1 MFGDTPFF
9 QTFRFCFVLF
19 DSDPFAIIFCKSVQG
34 AGMFCVGCTLK
45 PQDGFC
51 PVCFPFLFCVIFP
64 QCRHGI
70 RIACRGCFLPAD
82 GAHNTSEERTKH
94 HTDPHDPQANPRAKE
109 HHKNGLPNTSAKSL
123 QLAHTAN
130 DCANDCANGKNI
142 ACPGGIRISKDR
154 LTPGDC
160 LVMTVIFVIIIVV
173 NKTQITHCL
182 RIAFFSSKGV
192 PLDRFRVILFYAFS
206 TPEAVAQIVHGIDIA
221 CLCFSLCCKI
231 FHFSFESFNNITQ
244 LIGSI
249 FFQPN
254 DHCDHE
260 EKRRNEPESVEIP
273 ERKTCLFEVP
283 VGEGNGP
290 LCTIA
295 EEVGFCNFLMG
306 IFFLL
311 FRCFIRCQNLLEQF
325 KCLCV
330 VLFHAIPVTIA
341 ICQIFNCTNM
351 PLFGSFCEPLEGF
364 FVILFHTVTM
374 CITFP
379 QIVHG
384 IGIAFFRGF
393 LIPLDRFFV
402 ILFDTVAVIVAV
414 PQIVHGPVIAFFRG
428 FFVPLNCFFVI
439 LFNTFAVFVAPAQI
453 AHGSVIAFFRG
464 FLIPLN
470 CFFVILFDAAA
481 VFVAPAQIAHGIG
494 IALFRFLQK
503 QRECFLVP
511 FFRFGF
517 ILFDAV
523 AVFVADPQ
531 IAHGIGIAFF
541 HGFLVPLD
549 SFFVILFDAVAVF
562 VAVPQI
568 VHGTGI
574 AFFRGFLIPLDRF
587 VVILFDAVAVFVAP
601 AQIEHGT
608 GIAFF
613 RLLHIAGEFRFFS
626 RRVSA
631 VEHCSLQE
639 ETVCCEEREESHGF
653 EFHCNTFPFI

>member
-1 MFGDTPFF
+1 
-9 QTFRFCFVLF
+9 
-19 DSDPFAIIFCKSVQG
+19 
-34 AGMFCVGCTLK
+34 
-45 PQDGFC
+45 
-51 PVCFPFLFCVIFP
+51 
-64 QCRHGI
+64 
-70 RIACRGCFLPAD
+70 
-82 GAHNTSEERTKH
+82 
-94 HTDPHDPQANPRAKE
+94 
-109 HHKNGLPNTSAKSL
+109 
-123 QLAHTAN
+123 
-130 DCANDCANGKNI
+130 
-142 ACPGGIRISKDR
+142 
-154 LTPGDC
+154 
-160 LVMTVIFVIIIVV
+160 MTVIFIMIIDV

-192 PLDRFRVILFYAFS
+192 PLDRFRVILFHAFS
-206 TPEAVAQIVHGIDIA
+206 IPEAVAQIFHGIDIA
-221 CLCFSLCCKI
+221 CLCFSLCCRI
-231 FHFSFESFNNITQ
+231 FHFSFEPFNNITQ
-244 LIGSI
+244 PIGSI
-249 FFQPN
+249 FFQPT
-254 DHCDHE
+254 DHCDNAE
-260 EKRRNEPESVEIP
+260 NRRNEPESVEIP
-273 ERKTCLFEVP
+273 ERMTCFFEVP
-283 VGEGNGP
+283 VGERNGP

-325 KCLCV
+325 KCLCI
-330 VLFHAIPVTIA
+330 VLFHAIPVPIA
-341 ICQIFNCTNM
+341 IRLIPDCTNM

-402 ILFDTVAVIVAV
+402 ILFDAYAVIVAVSQIVHGRVIAFFRGFFEPLDCFFVILFDTVAVIVAV
-414 PQIVHGPVIAFFRG
+414 PQIVHGSVIAFFRG
-428 FFVPLNCFFVI
+428 FFEPLDRFFVI
-439 LFNTFAVFVAPAQI
+439 LFDTVAVFVAPAQI
-453 AHGSVIAFFRG
+453 AHGT
-464 FLIPLN
+464 
-470 CFFVILFDAAA
+470 
-481 VFVAPAQIAHGIG
+481 G

-517 ILFDAV
+517 ILFDAF

-531 IAHGIGIAFF
+531 ITHCPGIAF
-541 HGFLVPLD
+541 
-549 SFFVILFDAVAVF
+549 S
-562 VAVPQI
+562 
-568 VHGTGI
+568 
-574 AFFRGFLIPLDRF
+574 RGFLIPLDCF
-587 VVILFDAVAVFVAP
+587 FVILFDAVAVFVAP
-601 AQIEHGT
+601 AQIVHGT

-653 EFHCNTFPFI
+653 EFHCNTFPFIQLYF